1 MSVRN
6 QLKLLL
12 GGLNARRADESA
24 PGHRTPAS
32 SGNNAAH
39 SATRDFLD
47 RNGLVSA
54 AIFVFTVVAIVL
66 ISWAGMTTSNFAVLP
81 DQLATVRVTANAA
94 FAYESAEKTRAE
106 RANSSTASRPS
117 TASKPSRSAVSN
129 SPPALSSRNSTST
142 RPLILPPIPRP
153 TARPFPH
160 RAHHSRRPLRP
171 HLSTSSPSARP
182 NSPPSPNPST
192 SAAPTMQPSRISR
205 PSSPLATPSPAPFCS
220 KTASPPSAIF
230 TPRA

>member
-12 GGLNARRADESA
+12 GGLNARRADEFAS
-24 PGHRTPAS
+24 GHRTPAS

-54 AIFVFTVVAIVL
+54 AIFVLTVVAIVL

-94 FAYESAEKTRAE
+94 FVYESAEKTRAE
-106 RANSSTASRPS
+106 RAQVHALQFERKIKDDQHDQRKDDHRAQVLFGAKLGGEVFVHDGEHLPEKRHGFASST
-117 TASKPSRSAVSN
+117 
-129 SPPALSSRNSTST
+129 
-142 RPLILPPIPRP
+142 
-153 TARPFPH
+153 
-160 RAHHSRRPLRP
+160 RA
-171 HLSTSSPSARP
+171 
-182 NSPPSPNPST
+182 
-192 SAAPTMQPSRISR
+192 
-205 PSSPLATPSPAPFCS
+205 
-220 KTASPPSAIF
+220 
-230 TPRA
+230 